1 MLLSMRKAAM
11 TRNRILLL
19 LAFVGSAVCWWPVI
33 IEPSLDFPRWIL
45 LVLVTFISGTSI
57 LLSDGRGWPA
67 FVAATAGGSFA
78 GLLSG
83 FMLWPLSD
91 GISQSYS
98 LFVVLIGTA
107 AAAAAA
113 LIGGSAAFLAVRKG
127 WLSSGAAKN
136 AWWVVLGLC
145 LAFGPALF
153 AITKPLV
160 KRRMARN
167 EAVAAIRFASLK
179 NALELAR
186 ADRGAADSLCA
197 GPTLEK
203 YYSGPPFTKED
214 WIRIAGN
221 YVEEEK
227 YVYMISCRQPGKY
240 LLEARPKMPRVY
252 GYGVRI
258 FCADQSG
265 AVACDPAWNGP

>member
-1 MLLSMRKAAM
+1 M

-19 LAFVGSAVCWWPVI
+19 LAFVGSAVSWWPAI

-45 LVLVTFISGTSI
+45 LALVAFISGTSV
-57 LLSDGRGWPA
+57 LLSGGRGWRA

-91 GISQSYS
+91 GIAQSYA

-107 AAAAAA
+107 AAAVAA
-113 LIGGSAAFLAVRKG
+113 LIGGSAAFLAVGRQS
-127 WLSSGAAKN
+127 LSSGAAKT
-136 AWWVVLGLC
+136 ALWIVLGLC
-145 LAFGPALF
+145 LAFGPVLF
-153 AITKPLV
+153 ALTKPLV
-160 KRRMARN
+160 KRRVARN
-167 EAVAAIRFASLK
+167 ESIAAIRFASLK
-179 NALELAR
+179 NALVLSR
-186 ADRGAADSLCA
+186 ADSGAANSICD
-197 GPTLEK
+197 GQTLEK

-214 WIRIAGN
+214 WIRISGN

-258 FCADQSG
+258 FCADESG
-265 AVACDPAWNGP
+265 EVTCNLEWNGP